1 MAAFRKG
8 HVKAVK
14 WMVHRVTQFPSD
26 QEMNRYVS
34 TISLNEKVSSTN
46 LFMCPKLSNRVFV
59 GTAGQM
65 RRVHSRNQS
74 RQGHASGKGK
84 HEC

>member
-34 TISLNEKVSSTN
+34 TISLNEKVSSI
-46 LFMCPKLSNRVFV
+46 K
-59 GTAGQM
+59 
-65 RRVHSRNQS
+65 
-74 RQGHASGKGK
+74 
-84 HEC
+84 